1 MKNSVRAALLVFA
14 AGAAML
20 APFVVY
26 PILVMDVLCFALF
39 ACAFNLLLG
48 FSGLLSFGHAALFA
62 TGAYAGGYA
71 MKVWALTPELGILFG
86 GLCASAVGYVIGS
99 LGIRRQGIY
108 FAMIT
113 LALAQM
119 IYFFLLQAP
128 FSGGEDGLQSIPRGR
143 LIGLIS
149 LSSDYVLYYFV
160 LVVCAA
166 GLWLVYR
173 TVHSPFGQILKSI
186 RENPQRSLSLG
197 YEVNNF
203 KLLAFVLSAG
213 LSGIAGAVKALV
225 FGFATLTDAHWQASG
240 EVVLMTL
247 IGGVGTIFG
256 PGVWAALIVILQN
269 ELADKVGSK
278 VTILMGLIFIIC
290 VHSFRRGIW
299 GTLSSYKRLG
309 NVWESELWRHVP
321 WRC

>member
-1 MKNSVRAALLVFA
+1 MKNSARASFVIGCAAAALVI
-14 AGAAML
+14 
-20 APFVVY
+20 PFVVY
-26 PILVMDVLCFALF
+26 PILLMDVLCFALF
-39 ACAFNLLLG
+39 ACAFNLLMG

-71 MKVWALTPELGILFG
+71 MKAWAFTPELGILFG
-86 GLCASAVGYVIGS
+86 GLCASGVGYVIGS

-128 FSGGEDGLQSIPRGR
+128 FTGGEDGLQSIPRGR
-143 LIGLIS
+143 LFGIVS
-149 LSSDYVLYYFV
+149 LTSDYTLYYFV
-160 LVVCAA
+160 LAVCAA

-213 LSGIAGAVKALV
+213 LSGIAGAAKALV
-225 FGFATLTDAHWQASG
+225 FGFATLTDAHWQTSG

-247 IGGVGTIFG
+247 IGGVATIFG
-256 PGVWAALIVILQN
+256 PAVGSALIVVLQN

-278 VTILMGLIFIIC
+278 LTILMGLTFIIC
-290 VHSFRRGIW
+290 VHSFRRGIC
-299 GTLSSYKRLG
+299 GTLSRYIPVRK
-309 NVWESELWRHVP
+309 LWRTS
-321 WRC
+321 

>member
-1 MKNSVRAALLVFA
+1 MKISIRAVFLFACAAAALFV
-14 AGAAML
+14 
-20 APFVVY
+20 PFVVY

-39 ACAFNLLLG
+39 ACAFNLLMG

-71 MKVWALTPELGILFG
+71 MKAWALNPELGILFG
-86 GLCASAVGYVIGS
+86 GLCASGVGYVIGS

-128 FSGGEDGLQSIPRGR
+128 FTGGEDGLQSIPRGR
-143 LIGLIS
+143 LFGLIS

-160 LVVCAA
+160 LAVCAA
-166 GLWLVYR
+166 GLWFVYR
-173 TVHSPFGQILKSI
+173 IVHSPFGQILKSI

-213 LSGIAGAVKALV
+213 LSGVAGAAKALV
-225 FGFATLTDAHWQASG
+225 FGFATLTDAHWQTSG

-256 PGVWAALIVILQN
+256 PAVGAALIVTLQN

-278 VTILMGLIFIIC
+278 VTILMGLTFIIC
-290 VHSFRRGIW
+290 VHSFRRGICGALSRLKTVRKVW
-299 GTLSSYKRLG
+299 GTS
-309 NVWESELWRHVP
+309 
-321 WRC
+321 